1 LIGDLLLMI
10 IGVGDDDDDGFSSC
24 CSCSCCCLML
34 MLLLLSGAAPA
45 SLSWEIGRMVSRS
58 SMVVGSGLRVGGGM
72 YPEGCLSSL
81 GL

>member
-1 LIGDLLLMI
+1 VLLL
-10 IGVGDDDDDGFSSC
+10 
-24 CSCSCCCLML
+24 LL
-34 MLLLLSGAAPA
+34 LLLLLSGAAPA

-72 YPEGCLSSL
+72 YPDGCLSSL